1 MPSRN
6 QKKRSKQRAEY
17 LKKREDIL
25 SQENKAK
32 ARARYKAD
40 PEKKKASVRDTYKAD
55 PEKKK
60 ASVRDTYKADPEKK
74 KASVRDT
81 YKADPEKKKAYVR
94 DTYKADPEKKK
105 ASVRDTYNA
114 NAVSKRAA
122 KRQRYQE
129 GIEENRA
136 AKRQRYQE
144 GVEENRAAKRQRY
157 QEGVEEN
164 RAAKRQ
170 RYQEGVEENRAAK
183 RQRYQEGVEENRA
196 AKRSDIKRASRRTV
210 LLIGGYTGAI
220 QLPLR
225 QLEGL
230 GIGRV
235 VELPL
240 PPEGEYGVRLEKA
253 ILRDSELLSE
263 VNAKKLQESD
273 ILVGHRFHTA
283 GAEPYF
289 FDNSY
294 THTKQHGAIPV
305 DLNGRCVVSE
315 EIKDR
320 DKVTMRPLKWKC
332 TNECRKLTSEEVAI
346 VLKTNSL
353 FQKSIEDL
361 RAGLDAL
368 DSGCGHVHYDVTLK
382 SHSGFIEQLAQRN
395 RYPET
400 GCNGAPSL
408 SIKTDF
414 HVNFT
419 ETFSDGIRVFMN
431 VESSSKADGSL
442 QAKQQLPAEGF
453 GGGNSGVPMD
463 VIATYFGAKVQR
475 TSAQQRARYATVFPK
490 EILSLP
496 GNSVAHAQCSI
507 DSSWF
512 SLLSMEQSEYD
523 TLLAFCCDCKYPP
536 ECSKNEKDCIRRRAK
551 NFIVKEGL
559 LFYRDKHNKEY
570 RVVTKKEKMKVLDG
584 CHSAELGGGHFGR
597 DKTLLK
603 ISERFYWIG
612 MVNDVKE
619 YCKTCEKCQKANG
632 KFDKFSAELHP
643 IPVKDEEWHTIGV
656 DLIGPLPETQKGN
669 KYIMT
674 VSCLFSKWPE
684 ATALPDKTA
693 TGVAEFLF
701 LCSQHMAVVNDELC
715 RLCGIQCNMTSA
727 YHPQSNGLD
736 ESERCDKPEDGLQQ
750 TITECNIKTMV
761 DVRKKALENIMKAQ
775 GRQKNSKKLSKK
787 GSKMEPNW
795 TGPYLIHEVLSK
807 GTYRLSKP
815 NPPFQVLAQKYNM
828 TRLKIFYQ
836 KVQVDVGV
844 EDEEQQT
851 SNVQD
856 QVDADDVDKQREE
869 TILPSLQKSL
879 PLHTLK
885 SVDNEDSTIQ
895 LGNIST
901 DDTCK
906 SVLED
911 PNGWLDDEHI
921 TAAQHLLQE
930 QHPDVAGLQ
939 STSLQYTR
947 TFEVHRDHPF
957 IQCLHEN
964 GNHWITVSTVGCS
977 SGSV

>member
-1 MPSRN
+1 
-6 QKKRSKQRAEY
+6 
-17 LKKREDIL
+17 
-25 SQENKAK
+25 
-32 ARARYKAD
+32 
-40 PEKKKASVRDTYKAD
+40 
-55 PEKKK
+55 
-60 ASVRDTYKADPEKK
+60 
-74 KASVRDT
+74 
-81 YKADPEKKKAYVR
+81 
-94 DTYKADPEKKK
+94 
-105 ASVRDTYNA
+105 
-114 NAVSKRAA
+114 
-122 KRQRYQE
+122 
-129 GIEENRA
+129 
-136 AKRQRYQE
+136 
-144 GVEENRAAKRQRY
+144 
-157 QEGVEEN
+157 
-164 RAAKRQ
+164 
-170 RYQEGVEENRAAK
+170 
-183 RQRYQEGVEENRA
+183 
-196 AKRSDIKRASRRTV
+196 
-210 LLIGGYTGAI
+210 
-220 QLPLR
+220 
-225 QLEGL
+225 
-230 GIGRV
+230 
-235 VELPL
+235 
-240 PPEGEYGVRLEKA
+240 
-253 ILRDSELLSE
+253 
-263 VNAKKLQESD
+263 
-273 ILVGHRFHTA
+273 
-283 GAEPYF
+283 
-289 FDNSY
+289 
-294 THTKQHGAIPV
+294 
-305 DLNGRCVVSE
+305 
-315 EIKDR
+315 
-320 DKVTMRPLKWKC
+320 
-332 TNECRKLTSEEVAI
+332 
-346 VLKTNSL
+346 
-353 FQKSIEDL
+353 
-361 RAGLDAL
+361 
-368 DSGCGHVHYDVTLK
+368 
-382 SHSGFIEQLAQRN
+382 
-395 RYPET
+395 
-400 GCNGAPSL
+400 
-408 SIKTDF
+408 
-414 HVNFT
+414 
-419 ETFSDGIRVFMN
+419 
-431 VESSSKADGSL
+431 
-442 QAKQQLPAEGF
+442 
-453 GGGNSGVPMD
+453 
-463 VIATYFGAKVQR
+463 
-475 TSAQQRARYATVFPK
+475 
-490 EILSLP
+490 
-496 GNSVAHAQCSI
+496 
-507 DSSWF
+507 
-512 SLLSMEQSEYD
+512 MEQSEYD

-559 LFYRDKHNKEY
+559 LFHRDKHNKEY

-701 LCSQHMAVVNDELC
+701 LCFTTHGCCKVKISDQGREFVNQDSTKHSPFYLVYGRQPRLPIELTMKC
-715 RLCGIQCNMTSA
+715 PGA
-727 YHPQSNGLD
+727 
-736 ESERCDKPEDGLQQ
+736 SERCDKPEDGLQQ

-869 TILPSLQKSL
+869 TILPSLQKSS

-885 SVDNEDSTIQ
+885 SVDKEDSTIQ